1 MARAPRYWTGHCRPQ
16 NDMAGRLYKSH
27 IHNYFVVST
36 EEGYAWAICECGH
49 ERLLAG
55 TMLHGRCHHSDDW
68 VTPSQWN
75 RRLPD
80 NSDRL
85 RGEQGDQA

>member
-1 MARAPRYWTGHCRPQ
+1 MTGPSRPQ

-55 TMLHGRCHHSDDW
+55 TVLHGRVYGGDDW
-68 VTPSQWN
+68 VTPREWN
-75 RRLPD
+75 RKRPD
-80 NSDRL
+80 NAEWLRNREQSD
-85 RGEQGDQA
+85 EA